1 MLDEPET
8 GQDSVGWLLFLAQG
22 SGSVSLRY
30 CLICGKNAWFLAF
43 LQGLFPVIVYVIT
56 RD

>member
-56 RD
+56 RY